1 MFISET
7 QTVKMKNKGFT
18 LIELLVVVAIL
29 GVLAVTS
36 SQIVVSVLRSQ
47 NKSAVENEVKQ
58 NGDLLINKFER
69 DVRNAQR
76 INPPAPGNTTTSITL
91 QLVGTAGTIGWR
103 CTATQIQRQVN
114 AGPWQDVV
122 NTDPRTGV
130 RRDGTCSFRTTSLEP
145 HLVTFEFR
153 LRQGDLAPNRSEF
166 KISVPFRTSVG
177 VRGTN

>member
-69 DVRNAQR
+69 DVRNAQS
-76 INPPAPGNTTTSITL
+76 ITPNGTTATTITL
-91 QLVGTAGTIGWR
+91 QLVGTAGTIGWQ
-103 CTATQIQRQVN
+103 CTATQIQRRVN
-114 AGPWQDVV
+114 SGSWQDVV

-130 RRDGTCSFRTTSLEP
+130 RRDGVCNFRITSREP

-153 LRQGDLAPNRSEF
+153 LRQGDLAPNQAEF